1 MTGGLRWVS
10 DVLFPRGANEHDILP
25 ALLIVLT
32 ATTGLVD
39 AVSFLGLNRVFVAN
53 MTGNVVFVGF
63 ALAGDPQLS
72 VWASFLALTAFV
84 AGAWS
89 AGRLA
94 RRMREARR
102 EFTVLTVAHAVLVA
116 VALVVA
122 WLAGYRETGAQ
133 AALIGL
139 LGYGMGLQN
148 AAAHRLAVPDL
159 ITITVLTSTLTRLA
173 VDPPGRAGL
182 RRSVLVAALF
192 TGALT
197 GAALHLNVGPVSA
210 LATVL
215 ILLVAVALASRSIRL
230 GGSR

>member
-1 MTGGLRWVS
+1 MGGLRWVS
-10 DVLFPRGANEHDILP
+10 DALFVRGENRHGILP

-53 MTGNVVFVGF
+53 MTGNVVFLGF
-63 ALAGDPQLS
+63 ALAGDSQLS
-72 VWASFLALTAFV
+72 AWASLLALAAFV
-84 AGAWS
+84 SGAWS

-94 RRMREARR
+94 GRMRDVRR
-102 EFTVLTVAHAVLVA
+102 EFTALTVAHAVLVA
-116 VALVVA
+116 VALMVA

-133 AALIGL
+133 VALIGL
-139 LGYGMGLQN
+139 LGYGMGMQN

-192 TGALT
+192 CGALA

-210 LATVL
+210 LAAAL
-215 ILLVAVALASRSIRL
+215 ILLVTVAVASRSVRHD
-230 GGSR
+230 GAR